1 MVAEEGA
8 TGFEVVAEEGAT
20 GFEMVAEEGAT
31 GFEMVAEEGATG
43 FEVVAEEGATGFEVV
58 VEEGA
63 TGCDVVAAEGSLKSR
78 PGPSGT
84 NVVLRRKENGNWTLR
99 DRSQHNAQ
107 RHMQQIFREASS
119 PPSPSPRHPNSDV
132 SSGQGWPEGDGDG
145 GTQTGVNGR
154 RRAHSASQ
162 TELHD
167 IKLVLERTGTITPR
181 SPTHHG
187 PPPVTT
193 PHPTPHPAPRGRVVS
208 VPSATVGPVVTAYSE
223 GDSGPGSRQGEAS
236 VFVDDH
242 RQDPATPAARA
253 APATP
258 RPLFG
263 ATMGRRQ
270 ITVPEPA
277 TPQGAANGHAFPAPR
292 HLAPQPATMG
302 PTAGPSYGPSN
313 GPTSVTGH
321 SSRKVSLW
329 NGRGAKM
336 AVVSPRHADRQHQFR
351 SLRVSRTSGAPSTV
365 VRSIEDTYARGS
377 TLRRHPVLLVQS
389 RVPHGLQGPMQDVYI
404 AQGALQLPPSG
415 DVYIANPHPHHPHP
429 HHPSPSG
436 DVYIANPHPHHPPPS
451 GDVYIPQ
458 GSPRGRPVTP
468 TSFLRRS
475 ASPAGSGWV
484 TEDTALT
491 HNGQLDDVLL

>member
-1 MVAEEGA
+1 MYPEKA
-8 TGFEVVAEEGAT
+8 TSFLYTKAAT
-20 GFEMVAEEGAT
+20 FLYTKAAT
-31 GFEMVAEEGATG
+31 FLYTKAASFLYVYMYPEKATS
-43 FEVVAEEGATGFEVV
+43 FLYTKAATFLYTKADPSSIQRQPPSSIQKQPPSSMFICVSIEWSLLPLYK
-58 VEEGA
+58 
-63 TGCDVVAAEGSLKSR
+63 GSLLPLYKGSLL
-78 PGPSGT
+78 PLCLY
-84 NVVLRRKENGNWTLR
+84 V
-99 DRSQHNAQ
+99 
-107 RHMQQIFREASS
+107 
-119 PPSPSPRHPNSDV
+119 SPSLCSLF
-132 SSGQGWPEGDGDG
+132 Q
-145 GTQTGVNGR
+145 
-154 RRAHSASQ
+154 
-162 TELHD
+162 ELHD

-181 SPTHHG
+181 SPTHRG
-187 PPPVTT
+187 PPPVITT
-193 PHPTPHPAPRGRVVS
+193 HPTHPTPHPAPRGRVVS

-258 RPLFG
+258 RPLFS

-270 ITVPEPA
+270 ITVPKPA

-292 HLAPQPATMG
+292 RLAPQPATMG

-415 DVYIANPHPHHPHP
+415 DVYIANPHLHHPHP

-468 TSFLRRS
+468 TSSLRRS